1 VSDLEALLAQV
12 EVLQVQGSVS
22 RLSTH
27 WHPETRTRCLNAI
40 RRMKKELKKLEE
52 MIRHEI
58 REVPSTNGNSDVD
71 TSASDI
77 TLLLAEDLF
86 LNPQAAVSAT
96 GEEGAPRPRRR

>member
-12 EVLQVQGSVS
+12 EALQVQGSVP

-52 MIRHEI
+52 MIQHGI
-58 REVPSTNGNSDVD
+58 GEVPSTNGNSDVD
-71 TSASDI
+71 TSASNI
-77 TLLLAEDLF
+77 TPLLAEDLF